1 MPVVIRASGIGK
13 RYKIYGNPLNYLRE
27 ALTFRTKNYHQD
39 FWALQDID
47 LEIEQGE
54 TLGIIGENGAG
65 KSTLLKIISG
75 ITQPSCGQLETNG
88 RIGALLELGSG
99 FHPDYTGRENIY
111 LAGAILGL
119 SKKEIE
125 KKIEEV
131 ILFSGIGEFIDRP
144 IKIYSTGMY
153 LRLGFSIA
161 TMVNP
166 DILITDEILSVGDES
181 FQKKCIKKMENFLKD
196 GKTVLFCS
204 HNLFQIKNICK
215 KGIWLHQGKMMA
227 YGQINHVVDEYIDY
241 VKSREEGEKSREEKV
256 QAMFSSLYTV
266 IKEVKISNQM
276 NVETEEFHLKDTL
289 NIEAIAETP
298 SPLDECP
305 SIGIAILSQ
314 DQHPLYGISTDM
326 EGIEP
331 IKIDKNLFRAHC
343 QFPSLQLIPGK
354 YIIRIHTLDHPGLRI
369 FDTIERKIW
378 IKGETREEGLYR
390 LPHRWLSKPED

>member
-1 MPVVIRASGIGK
+1 MSVAIRAQGIGK

-27 ALTFRTKNYHQD
+27 VLTLHSKTFHQD
-39 FWALQDID
+39 FWALQGID
-47 LEIEQGE
+47 LNIYQGD

-65 KSTLLKIISG
+65 KSTLLKILSG
-75 ITQPSCGQLETNG
+75 ITQPNCGQIEVNG
-88 RIGALLELGSG
+88 KIGALLELGSG
-99 FHPDYTGRENIY
+99 FHPEYTGRENIY

-125 KKIEEV
+125 EKIKEV

-144 IKIYSTGMY
+144 IKLYSSGMY
-153 LRLGFSIA
+153 LRLGFSVALMI
-161 TMVNP
+161 NL

-181 FQKKCIKKMENFLKD
+181 FQKKCIKKMENFLND

-215 KGIWLHQGKMMA
+215 KGIWLHQGKIVA
-227 YGQINHVVDEYIDY
+227 SGQIKHVVDEYLDF
-241 VKSREEGEKSREEKV
+241 VKRKEEGEKSREEKV

-266 IKEVKISNQM
+266 IKEVRISNQGD
-276 NVETEEFHLKDTL
+276 VETEEFHLKDTL
-289 NIEAIAETP
+289 NIEVIAETP
-298 SPLDECP
+298 SSDDSP
-305 SIGIAILSQ
+305 SIGIAILCQ
-314 DQHPLYGISTDM
+314 DQYPVYGISTDM

-331 IKIDKNLFRAHC
+331 IKIDKNLYKARC

-369 FDTIERKIW
+369 FDTVEKKIW

-390 LPHRWLSKPED
+390 LPHRWFP

>member
-1 MPVVIRASGIGK
+1 MSVAIRAQGIGK

-27 ALTFRTKNYHQD
+27 ILTLHSKSFHQD
-39 FWALQDID
+39 FWALQGID
-47 LEIEQGE
+47 LNIYQGD

-75 ITQPSCGQLETNG
+75 ITQPNCGQIEVNG
-88 RIGALLELGSG
+88 KIGALLELGSG
-99 FHPDYTGRENIY
+99 FHPEYTGRENIY

-125 KKIEEV
+125 EKIKEV

-144 IKIYSTGMY
+144 IKLYSSGMY
-153 LRLGFSIA
+153 LRLGFSVALMI
-161 TMVNP
+161 NL

-181 FQKKCIKKMENFLKD
+181 FQKKCIKKMENFLND

-204 HNLFQIKNICK
+204 HNLFQVKNICK
-215 KGIWLHQGKMMA
+215 KGIWLHQGKIMA
-227 YGQINHVVDEYIDY
+227 SGQIKHVVDEYLDF
-241 VKSREEGEKSREEKV
+241 VKRKEEGEKNREEKV

-266 IKEVKISNQM
+266 IKEVRISNQE
-276 NVETEEFHLKDTL
+276 NVETEEFRLGDTL
-289 NIEAIAETP
+289 NVEVIAETP
-298 SPLDECP
+298 SCEDSP

-314 DQHPLYGISTDM
+314 DQYPVYGISTDM

-331 IKIDKNLFRAHC
+331 IKIDKNLYKARC

-369 FDTIERKIW
+369 FDTVEKKIW

-390 LPHRWLSKPED
+390 LPHRWFL